1 MFVLAESKDA
11 IFINNYNLKNMTQQE
26 ESESKN
32 KLKELT
38 MEERMI
44 VMTYETHYQSLV
56 KTMLQR
62 GASTEEIDKE
72 IQKFSHMY

>member
-1 MFVLAESKDA
+1 
-11 IFINNYNLKNMTQQE
+11 MTQQE
-26 ESESKN
+26 ESESKS
-32 KLKELT
+32 KSKELT
-38 MEERMI
+38 MQERMK

-56 KTMLQR
+56 RTMLLR